1 MNLEAIL
8 QAVVG
13 LVCLVSGVVLAA
25 RSAMKFVPRFGKPAE
40 GAVPVDDVRIVSD
53 LATRLRAQGKT
64 PAVQI
69 ALQLH
74 GELLKPENPTP

>member
-1 MNLEAIL
+1 MSVLFPYV
-8 QAVVG
+8 QG
-13 LVCLVSGVVLAA
+13 LVGIGLIGYAAVLLVQRA
-25 RSAMKFVPRFGKPAE
+25 RRIVASVPGRE
-40 GAVPVDDVRIVSD
+40 AVPVDDVRIVSD

-74 GELLKPENPTP
+74 AELLKPEAAAS

>member
-1 MNLEAIL
+1 MTLETLL

-25 RSAMKFVPRFGKPAE
+25 RSASKWIPRLGKVSAIPT
-40 GAVPVDDVRIVSD
+40 DDVRIVSD

-64 PAVQI
+64 TAVQI

-74 GELLKPENPTP
+74 AELLKPEEPKS

>member
-1 MNLEAIL
+1 MIQYA
-8 QAVVG
+8 QAAVG
-13 LVCLVSGVVLAA
+13 IALVAYALYLAVQKARGVFASGTGT
-25 RSAMKFVPRFGKPAE
+25 KVPT
-40 GAVPVDDVRIVSD
+40 DDVRIVSD

-74 GELLKPENPTP
+74 AELLKPEEPK